1 MCFDTIS
8 EHMFWYDI
16 YTKPKFYTAKKD
28 SEVVYEHAQTNC
40 SQSTDCTWNMLNKS
54 ARNKLFY

>member
-16 YTKPKFYTAKKD
+16 YTKPKFYTAD
-28 SEVVYEHAQTNC
+28 SDVVYERAQSNC
-40 SQSTDCTWNMLNKS
+40 SQSTDCTWKHV
-54 ARNKLFY
+54 K